1 MMMILVSI
9 VVMPHVYVPD
19 TMGVILRLSF
29 PIGMCIVFFT
39 NYYWL
44 APKFFHRRST
54 VYVILNLLLM
64 FVTAA
69 VTHYCMLKLYQHE
82 LPPGKDPLNTW
93 DEHMI
98 YILRNMV
105 VLLLSAGVATLTYM
119 SVRWSRLEMEK
130 QNAEI
135 EWQQAE
141 MKRQE
146 AEMGRVEAELKM
158 LQTQVSP
165 HVMLNTLNNIYA
177 LIQFDKEKAQ
187 KAVISLSKVLG
198 YILYTRKD
206 NTINL
211 MEDMELIQHFIDLM
225 KIRLTDNVKVDVK
238 IDIPTPCNIQVAPFI
253 FVPLIENAFKYGISP
268 TAASFINISVTAD
281 EQQISF
287 CVSNSYQPGGIG
299 NQSSNGVG
307 TEQVSKRLQLLYPG
321 KYQWEKGF
329 NKNKEVY
336 TSKIIIY
343 DTHMCHH

>member
-1 MMMILVSI
+1 
-9 VVMPHVYVPD
+9 
-19 TMGVILRLSF
+19 
-29 PIGMCIVFFT
+29 
-39 NYYWL
+39 
-44 APKFFHRRST
+44 
-54 VYVILNLLLM
+54 M

-69 VTHYCMLKLYQHE
+69 VIHYCMIILYQHE
-82 LPPGKDPLNTW
+82 MPPGKDPLNTW

-198 YILYTRKD
+198 FILYTRKD

-225 KIRLTDNVKVDVK
+225 KIHLTDNVKVDVK
-238 IDIPTPCNIQVAPFI
+238 IDIPTPCNIRVAPFI

-268 TAASFINISVTAD
+268 TSASFINISVTAD
-281 EQQISF
+281 EQQITF
-287 CVSNSYQPGGIG
+287 CVSNSYDTGGIG
-299 NQSSNGVG
+299 HQSSHGVG

-321 KYQWEKGF
+321 KYHWEKGF
-329 NKNKEVY
+329 DKNKEVY